1 MNILPEISTDLENL
15 KSLFD
20 VEQVMIRRIREVFQM
35 IMSQYLEQLD
45 DELAK
50 HCSDPVINF
59 QQREITFAFGKITFK
74 RRYYLGTD
82 GGYFLLDRSLKIDK
96 YKRFSPYLKQLMA
109 KIGQLTTMRNT
120 AQVINVAYQSDIS
133 VDAVMKAI
141 HELGTR
147 VAEKTVA
154 SEKQVVHRV
163 TPQNLVIEGDDFTL
177 RSQIPRKQF
186 LVHHYRIYEK
196 VQGKLNHCHD
206 FVGLD
211 RLKVRDRVTDYL
223 DRHYRL
229 ANQTIF
235 LNSDG
240 GPGYDPQSMKDL
252 VPSCVKFEYVI
263 DRYHCLQK
271 LITTIGRQN
280 PLANKAVT
288 ALRKYDRA
296 SLQVVLNTY
305 ESQITDQQSQQQLNH
320 LYRYLE
326 RNWQYIK
333 HPIDRGYPEVGHLGS
348 IESAHRILTYRM
360 KKQGRCW
367 TTTGVI
373 AMIGLLEA
381 RMNLQLDN
389 LLTSVSREISQLPR
403 TLSNHWF
410 EPQVRIGQYLKKVAT
425 KPSPGY
431 LRGDIPVNGPSSSPI
446 AHLAKLYR

>member
-1 MNILPEISTDLENL
+1 MNILTEITTDLKDL

-20 VEQVMIRRIREVFQM
+20 VEQVMIRRIREVFQL

-45 DELAK
+45 NALAQN
-50 HCSDPVINF
+50 CADPVINL
-59 QQREITFAFGKITFK
+59 QQREITFAFGKVTFK
-74 RRYYLGTD
+74 RRYYLGEN

-133 VDAVMKAI
+133 ADAVMKAI
-141 HELGTR
+141 HELGAK
-147 VAEKTVA
+147 VAEKAVD
-154 SEKQVVHRV
+154 SEKQIVHRL
-163 TPQNLVIEGDDFTL
+163 TPHNLVIEGDDFNL
-177 RSQIPRKQF
+177 RSQKPGEQF
-186 LVHHYRIYEK
+186 LVHHYRVYEK
-196 VQGKLNHCHD
+196 AHGQLINCHD
-206 FVGLD
+206 FVGLN
-211 RLKVRDRVTDYL
+211 RLEVRNRVTNYL
-223 DRHYRL
+223 DRRYRL
-229 ANQTIF
+229 TNQTIF

-252 VPSCVKFEYVI
+252 VPSRSNFEYVI

-280 PLANKAVT
+280 PLVNKAVK
-288 ALRKYDRA
+288 ALRKYDRTR
-296 SLQVVLNTY
+296 LQVVLDTY
-305 ESQITDQQSQQQLNH
+305 ESQITDPQSLQQLDH
-320 LYRYLE
+320 LYRYLA

-333 HPIDRGYPEVGHLGS
+333 HPSDRGYPEVGHLGS

-367 TTTGVI
+367 TNSGVK

-381 RMNLQLDN
+381 RMNSQLDN
-389 LLTSVSREISQLPR
+389 ILTIVSREISQLPQN
-403 TLSNHWF
+403 LSNQWF
-410 EPQVRIGQYLKKVAT
+410 DPQVNIRQYFKHVPT
-425 KPSPGY
+425 RPSQGY
-431 LRGDIPVNGPSSSPI
+431 LQGTIPVNGPSSSPI